1 MNAIIKKVGT
11 GDIETIRELTF
22 KIWPST
28 YTSIV
33 GKEQVDYM
41 LNLIYSPASL
51 QNQIENLLHQFIIV
65 YDDEKPVGF
74 ASYSPKSSHQ
84 PAIYRLHKIYVLPSQ
99 QRKGTG
105 NFLMDYIISQM
116 KHHRAT
122 MLELN
127 VNRLNSAINFY
138 KKLGFEIIQ
147 EEDIDIGNGFFM
159 NDYVLSLQLPLLK

>member
-84 PAIYRLHKIYVLPSQ
+84 PAIYRLH
-99 QRKGTG
+99 
-105 NFLMDYIISQM
+105 
-116 KHHRAT
+116 
-122 MLELN
+122 
-127 VNRLNSAINFY
+127 
-138 KKLGFEIIQ
+138 
-147 EEDIDIGNGFFM
+147 
-159 NDYVLSLQLPLLK
+159 